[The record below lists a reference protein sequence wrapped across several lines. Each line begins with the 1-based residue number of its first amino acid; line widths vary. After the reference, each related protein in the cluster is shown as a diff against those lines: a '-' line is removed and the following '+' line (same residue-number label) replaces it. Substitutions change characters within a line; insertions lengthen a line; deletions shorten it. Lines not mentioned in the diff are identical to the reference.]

1 MSLYEE
7 KEKKAREIT
16 RKNMKEIDEFE
27 IEIKTTFE
35 LKIKAI
41 EYANFE
47 LISDLNTENTAR
59 KVSK

>member
-1 MSLYEE
+1 
-7 KEKKAREIT
+7 
-16 RKNMKEIDEFE
+16 MKEIDEFE